1 MRNTITRTIRKNV
14 VHGYIIKDVDGV
26 PTPTPIDPVEM
37 FGTVTK
43 KSAEKLLKKEFGKD
57 EHVIVGKIESTDEL
71 YGMSI
76 DDFVKY
82 AKPVENE
89 TENEEKEVI

>member
-26 PTPTPIDPVEM
+26 PTPTPITPVEM

-43 KSAEKLLKKEFGKD
+43 KSAEKLLKKEYGKD
-57 EHVIVGKIESTDEL
+57 DHIIVGKIESTDVL
-71 YGMSI
+71 YGISV

-89 TENEEKEVI
+89 SEIEENEVI